1 MRIVHVSPYFNFPDE
16 GSVGGVLLYVY
27 ELSKALVE
35 KGHEV
40 AVYTSGNNLE
50 NNIVRVPKKTLE
62 KKEGIE
68 VHRFS
73 SFDNIGIP
81 GMFPQLENPIPF
93 PSFLSSLSKEHGLI
107 HIHGHEYVTSFLA
120 ALAAKRAKVPAVLS
134 ILSIAEAFEEFYTV
148 HLLRKVL
155 DKTAFAYTV
164 NSAKTVIAPTKQA
177 LGVLKK
183 FNPQKTVRI
192 PLGIDLK
199 RFENLKKRSDYVLF
213 LGRLEQTKRPEDF
226 IKAISL
232 VLKKVDANFVVAG
245 SGSQYALLKNLAK
258 KLEIEKH
265 VKFVG
270 WIPYNRV
277 PAVIAKASVVV
288 APGNAGYAIMEAA
301 AAEKPIVSGKLDWNI
316 DSIGKDSALF
326 IEPGNIK
333 KLAEAIIKIL
343 TNHALAETI
352 AKKARTYIETH
363 ASWHVLTRYFIDT
376 YDGVLEK

>member
-1 MRIVHVSPYFNFPDE
+1 
-16 GSVGGVLLYVY
+16 LLYVY

-50 NNIVRVPKKTLE
+50 NHIVRVPKKTLE

-93 PSFLSSLSKEHGLI
+93 PSFLSSLSKEHDLI
-107 HIHGHEYVTSFLA
+107 HIHGHEYAISFIASLV
-120 ALAAKRAKVPAVLS
+120 AKKAGIPA
-134 ILSIAEAFEEFYTV
+134 ILSIHNIGEALEEFYAIR
-148 HLLRKVL
+148 LLRKIL
-155 DKTAFAYTV
+155 NNTAFAFTV
-164 NSAKTVIAPTKQA
+164 SSAKTVIAPTKQA
-177 LGVLKK
+177 SQVLNEFNLKK
-183 FNPQKTVRI
+183 IAQI

-226 IKAISL
+226 IKAIPL
-232 VLKKVDANFVVAG
+232 VLKKVNANFVVAG
-245 SGSQYALLKNLAK
+245 SGNQYVYLKNLVK
-258 KLEIEKH
+258 KLEIGEN
-265 VKFVG
+265 VRFIG
-270 WIPYNRV
+270 WVSYNKV
-277 PAVIAKASVVV
+277 PEVVAKASMVV
-288 APGNAGYAIMEAA
+288 APGYAGYSIMEAA
-301 AAEKPIVSGKLDWNI
+301 AAEKPIVSGKLGWNI

-343 TNHALAETI
+343 TNHALAEKI

-363 ASWHVLTRYFIDT
+363 ASWYVLTRYFIDT
-376 YDGVLEK
+376 YNNVLEK